1 MQHLYYIITANL
13 PFHAFPNLACI
24 LLAPSPPLFFVS
36 VQINQSPA
44 SFLHRRD
51 NAGTSVKKVF
61 FSNSYISLTH
71 ENNLGS

>member
-44 SFLHRRD
+44 SYLLSCTPLLLYVPLVFSILG
-51 NAGTSVKKVF
+51 GTF
-61 FSNSYISLTH
+61 ELTL
-71 ENNLGS
+71 EEET